1 MPSFGDTSGLMQ
13 LAPFALIFVVF
24 YFLLIRP
31 QQTKAKQ
38 HRSML
43 EALRRGDRVV
53 TGGGI
58 IGTVAKVVS
67 EQEIQIDIADNVRVR
82 VMRDTITTVL
92 ARTEPAAAKESD
104 SEKTSAPALAAND
117 GSKPKSLLGA
127 LGGMFGPKPK

>member
-117 GSKPKSLLGA
+117 GGKPKSLLGA